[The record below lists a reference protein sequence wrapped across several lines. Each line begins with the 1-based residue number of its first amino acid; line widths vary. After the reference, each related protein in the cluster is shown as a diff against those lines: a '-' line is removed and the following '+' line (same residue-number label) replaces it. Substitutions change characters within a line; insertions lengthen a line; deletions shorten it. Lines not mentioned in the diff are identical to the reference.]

1 VSSVSVR
8 SEARQDPG
16 EPVASC
22 GADAAL
28 GTAVAELADRSTPE
42 LQAEWRRLYRTDPP
56 TRLSRDLLLRA
67 VAHRMQERVHGGL
80 STVLKRRLD
89 ALAAELDAKG
99 ASEFGPSAVLKP
111 GTRLVREWHGRAH
124 AVIVLEDGFE
134 YQGQRYPSLS
144 KIATLITG
152 TRWSGPV
159 FFGVKKRPAI
169 AAETSNG

>member
-8 SEARQDPG
+8 NEARQGSG
-16 EPVASC
+16 EPVARC

-28 GTAVAELADRSTPE
+28 GVALAELANRSTPE
-42 LQAEWRRLYRTDPP
+42 LQAEWRLLYRTDPP

-99 ASEFGPSAVLKP
+99 ASEFAPAAVLKP
-111 GTRLVREWHGRAH
+111 GTRLVREWHGHAH
-124 AVIVLEDGFE
+124 AVIALEDGFE
-134 YQGQRYPSLS
+134 YQGERYPSLS

-159 FFGVKKRPAI
+159 FFGLKKRPAI
-169 AAETSNG
+169 AAERSDG